1 MRIRKSLRY
10 TRKQRQKSKQKSRQ
24 KRKTRRQGGAI
35 HPGATV
41 VFKPDNYAPFQM
53 GTPEEAEE
61 LFETRNVYKL

>member
-1 MRIRKSLRY
+1 MRVRKTYRRKSMRY
-10 TRKQRQKSKQKSRQ
+10 KRKQTRA
-24 KRKTRRQGGAI
+24 KRRGGAI